1 MLAVALGGGLPGLV
15 CAGPAPLGA
24 MEFLTLENFG
34 AYAPGTFPSTWKAR
48 GGIEQ
53 AAAVYRVTQ
62 DGDSMRFLSA
72 RAEGSSVMI
81 GLDHPFEPARY
92 PYLQWQ
98 WRVRT
103 FPDGSNELSK
113 DTNDSAAG
121 VYVVFPGRL
130 PVFPRVLKYVWSA
143 SAPVGSRQ
151 RSPSYHDAAIIVVA
165 SGPASSPDQ
174 WRTETVNVV
183 ADYEAVFERKPPSAR
198 GIGVLTDGDATGHL
212 AEADYANF
220 RLLSAAADVGNR
232 GPKSPGTLQ
241 NASLTPSG
249 AERAGVPTAIDP
261 QLRPAGPAP
270 DRAIADSTLVRQ
282 SP

>member
-1 MLAVALGGGLPGLV
+1 MLA
-15 CAGPAPLGA
+15 PLKGI
-24 MEFLTLENFG
+24 EFLTLENFG
-34 AYAPGTFPSTWKAR
+34 TYPPGTFPSTWKAR
-48 GGIEQ
+48 GGNEQ

-72 RAEGSSVMI
+72 RADGSSVMI
-81 GLDHPFEPARY
+81 GLDHPFEPVRY

-103 FPDGSNELSK
+103 FPYGSNELSK
-113 DTNDSAAG
+113 ETNDSAAG

-130 PVFPRVLKYVWSA
+130 PMFPRVLKYVWSA

-165 SGPASSPDQ
+165 SGPASSPEQ

-183 ADYEAVFERKPPSAR
+183 ADYEAVFERRPPSAR

-220 RLLSAAADVGNR
+220 RLLGAAPNA
-232 GPKSPGTLQ
+232 GPGGPESPGTLQ
-241 NASLTPSG
+241 NAALTSSSP
-249 AERAGVPTAIDP
+249 ARVGVPTADP
-261 QLRPAGPAP
+261 ELRPATPAR
-270 DRAIADSTLVRQ
+270 DTTIADSALIRE